1 MARRVLSSFH
11 FDNDFSRTQLVRNI
25 GILQGNKPVSSNRW
39 EDVKRKGDDGIKRWI
54 KQNITGK
61 SCVVVLVGSK
71 TANRPWINF
80 ELSHGWN
87 EGKGIVAVRIH
98 ALKDLNGNTSSLGQ
112 NPLSFVKFANSTTA
126 LGSVAKIYDPAGSS
140 SKAVYKSIA
149 DNIEAWVVEAIEIRN
164 RFKT

>member
-1 MARRVLSSFH
+1 MARRVFFSFH

-87 EGKGIVAVRIH
+87 EGC
-98 ALKDLNGNTSSLGQ
+98 LLYTSPS
-112 NPLSFVKFANSTTA
+112 PR
-126 LGSVAKIYDPAGSS
+126 D
-140 SKAVYKSIA
+140 
-149 DNIEAWVVEAIEIRN
+149 
-164 RFKT
+164 